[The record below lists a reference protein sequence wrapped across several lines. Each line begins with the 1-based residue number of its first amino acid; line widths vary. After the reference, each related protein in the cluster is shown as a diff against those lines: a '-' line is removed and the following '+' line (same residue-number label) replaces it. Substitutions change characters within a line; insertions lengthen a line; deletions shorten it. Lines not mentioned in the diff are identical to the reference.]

1 MIGILSNSFVLV
13 HSNFHITYRIF
24 LNNVFH
30 IGRYVIVK
38 FVVLNIKL
46 GVIWVQYWKLS
57 NLIKS
62 LHICFITSIL
72 ECVYSS
78 CA

>member
-46 GVIWVQYWKLS
+46 GA
-57 NLIKS
+57 
-62 LHICFITSIL
+62 IL
-72 ECVYSS
+72 E
-78 CA
+78 AF